1 MYSESFLI
9 LKTIL
14 PSPPHL
20 VFDIVGLLA
29 QSAKKVEHFFRI
41 FPNVK
46 IPNWRS
52 QRVEYFWYSS
62 WPLKMLGS
70 GCGGLERGQKVQ
82 KKNPKFLFLSHGK
95 WIVQNDASAL
105 EIIFDIGGDPPKC
118 IIFDLMDLLDPIAKT
133 VKLFCLKKWDIKS
146 PAWPL
151 SDGQLF
157 CYSGRRVNMPCCYF
171 THM

>member
-1 MYSESFLI
+1 MG
-9 LKTIL
+9 
-14 PSPPHL
+14 P
-20 VFDIVGLLA
+20 LA
-29 QSAKKVEHFFRI
+29 QSAKKVEHFFWI

-95 WIVQNDASAL
+95 WIVQNDASVL
-105 EIIFDIGGDPPKC
+105 EIIFGIGGDPPPC
-118 IIFDLMDLLDPIAKT
+118 IIYDLMDLLDRQINCQIILFGKVGYKESRMT
-133 VKLFCLKKWDIKS
+133 VEWWAIVLLFRATREHAL
-146 PAWPL
+146 
-151 SDGQLF
+151 
-157 CYSGRRVNMPCCYF
+157 
-171 THM
+171 